1 MLFNFNY
8 LTIKKFGQSLEA
20 DYKEAYGELEPAYG
34 GFVNW
39 IGRLALENIS
49 NSDML
54 YHDVEHTMLVTAV
67 GQQILI
73 GKHLTEGGVSP
84 REWAHFITAL
94 LCHDI
99 GYVRGVCALD
109 KDETC
114 ATGVSAETVDLPRG
128 ATDATL
134 SPYHVDRSKQFVR
147 ERFGGKLL
155 LDIDADQIASHIEM
169 TRFPPPQDEEH
180 GDTRGFGGLMRAA
193 DLIGQLGDPDYLRKI
208 PALFYEFEQFGGN
221 EKMGYKTPSD
231 MRDGIA
237 NFFWK
242 EVNPYI
248 RDATRYLQA
257 TQDGKQWLASLHSH
271 VFQVEHAN
279 DI

>member
-8 LTIKKFGQSLEA
+8 LTIKRFGQSLEA

-54 YHDVEHTMLVTAV
+54 YHDVEHTMLVTTV

-84 REWAHFITAL
+84 REWAHFVTAL

-99 GYVRGVCALD
+99 GYVRGVRALD
-109 KDETC
+109 GDEVC
-114 ATGVSAETVDLPRG
+114 ATGISDETVKLPRG

-147 ERFGGKLL
+147 
-155 LDIDADQIASHIEM
+155 
-169 TRFPPPQDEEH
+169 
-180 GDTRGFGGLMRAA
+180 DTVRR
-193 DLIGQLGDPDYLRKI
+193 QLTS
-208 PALFYEFEQFGGN
+208 
-221 EKMGYKTPSD
+221 GY
-231 MRDGIA
+231 R
-237 NFFWK
+237 
-242 EVNPYI
+242 
-248 RDATRYLQA
+248 R
-257 TQDGKQWLASLHSH
+257 
-271 VFQVEHAN
+271 
-279 DI
+279 